1 MNELKI
7 EKTFTANDIAEKFNC
22 NATTVRAWGRKP
34 VPGVVYDPEN
44 VNTEFVISKLKE
56 LFTIEELEKRFEC
69 KLDEVKMIK
78 SAVSSSVKTSSV
90 SINDLEENHNYILYS
105 HVNKFE
111 YKLVKIVDQVN
122 DDEILFIFEKTK
134 EFRNGQDKYRVLS
147 YEELNNSERWRI
159 REAE

>member
-34 VPGVVYDPEN
+34 IPGEIYDPEK
-44 VNTEFVISKLKE
+44 VNTEFVITKLKE
-56 LFTIEELEKRFEC
+56 LFTIDELEKRFEC
-69 KLDEVKMIK
+69 KIDEVKMIK
-78 SAVSSSVKTSSV
+78 SNVNNNVKTTSV
-90 SINDLEENHNYILYS
+90 SINDLIENHDYILYS

-111 YKLVKIVDQVN
+111 YKLVKIVN
-122 DDEILFIFEKTK
+122 DENVQLFIFEKTK